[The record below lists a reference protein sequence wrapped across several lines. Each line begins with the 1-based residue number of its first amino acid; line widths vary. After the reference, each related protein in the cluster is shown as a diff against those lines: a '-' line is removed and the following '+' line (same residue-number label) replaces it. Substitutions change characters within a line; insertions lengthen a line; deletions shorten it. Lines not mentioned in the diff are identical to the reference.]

1 MQQAMENYNQN
12 KRSADDAGITTTKS
26 SPKSNKRFYLP
37 PTYAE
42 GAGEVQCHVNWT
54 GKKIPIYVSKGFKV
68 PADGKIRT
76 KLIGTPMV
84 PTKFVDLGKDG
95 DVGKFN
101 KTEINASYNMGIVE
115 KLPEKILRKMPQAQ
129 EQVDKFYTGLRKL
142 VNEMIE
148 VGYKTDGVWMKWKK
162 AAEKELKKKLKKD
175 PECKESAWDIF
186 RENAKTSV
194 LGKWDD
200 QETGD
205 EFPMYNFSTKYQMTI
220 QGQVVNNRPT
230 FWKQYRTEFGDR
242 GVKDI
247 SDDLPSKK
255 SGLKH
260 GSVVKFGFELNAFD
274 LDTMYGVKAKLG
286 RNILCVHL
294 EKSSQRSVTEMLG
307 ENTYFSD
314 DED

>member
-1 MQQAMENYNQN
+1 MENYNQT
-12 KRSADDAGITTTKS
+12 KRTADEAGITTTKS
-26 SPKSNKRFYLP
+26 SPKSTKRFYLP
-37 PTYAE
+37 PTYSE
-42 GAGEVQCHVNWT
+42 TAGEIQCHVNWT
-54 GKKIPIYVSKGFKV
+54 GKKIPIYVSKGYKV

-84 PTKFVDLGKDG
+84 PTKFVDLSKDG
-95 DVGKFN
+95 DKGKF
-101 KTEINASYNMGIVE
+101 KKKAEDASYNMAIVE
-115 KLPEKILRKMPQAQ
+115 ILPEKILRKMPQAQ
-129 EQVDKFYTGLRKL
+129 EQIDEFYKGLRKL
-142 VNEMIE
+142 VNDMIYTGWE
-148 VGYKTDGVWMKWKK
+148 TDGVWTKWKK

-175 PECKESAWDIF
+175 PECKDTAKEIF
-186 RENAKTSV
+186 RKEARTSV
-194 LGKWDD
+194 LGKWVDS
-200 QETGD
+200 ESYD
-205 EFPMYNFSTKYQMTI
+205 EHPMYCFSTKYQMTI

-274 LDTMYGVKAKLG
+274 TDTMYGIKAKLG

-294 EKSSQRSVTEMLG
+294 EKSSQRSVGEMLG
-307 ENTYFSD
+307 QDTYFSD